1 MTATG
6 STVIVWASLL
16 LVWWAFCWPYR
27 RYQIDKTRYELFV
40 VRDRF
45 FDVAVEGKLIAFDDP
60 AYGMTRTTLNGMLRT
75 LEDFSFIQLL
85 ALVWRL
91 RDKRW
96 RHMCARYSADVKR
109 ALDELS
115 PDGRKLVNDTMGEAG
130 HIFLNYL
137 RKTSLAI
144 RLFFFSCSLLV
155 HVWTISGQVK
165 KYSRQ
170 FRRAM
175 DYESNV
181 AGRDDWESTGVR
193 VTT

>member
-6 STVIVWASLL
+6 IAVIGWVSLL
-16 LVWWAFCWPYR
+16 LAWWAYCWPYR
-27 RYQIDKTRYELFV
+27 RYQVDKTRYELFV
-40 VRDRF
+40 VRDQL
-45 FDVAVEGKLIAFDDP
+45 FDAAVQGDLIKFDDP
-60 AYGMTRTTLNGMLRT
+60 AYGMTRTTLNGMLRM

-96 RHMCARYSADVKR
+96 RHMCALYSADVKR

-115 PDGRKLVNDTMGEAG
+115 PDGRKLVNDTMAEAG
-130 HIFLNYL
+130 RIFLSYL
-137 RKTSLAI
+137 TKTSLAI
-144 RLFFFSCSLLV
+144 RFFFVMCKVLV
-155 HVWTISGQVK
+155 HVWTFSSQVK
-165 KYSRQ
+165 KYSGQ

-181 AGRDDWESTGVR
+181 AGRDNWKATDVR
-193 VTT
+193 ATT